1 MNKLNGQDTLR
12 TRPAPSAPPLREI
25 DAPSEP
31 TSVDPSNLKAPE
43 LKGEASPVVLD
54 PPVATGLSK
63 ASRSSYQG
71 FFGRVGARLGAW
83 FGTYEARNL
92 ACSAVLLGASRVF
105 EPAPGAP
112 LGKPV
117 GVVDPPPYIVALTK
131 RLFDTKSHEIP
142 GVLAELRPAQIAEL
156 DAAFGD
162 GWGAASFSVREFI
175 HNNTDGAD
183 TREALRILD
192 EKLVQ
197 LFRGNDRPVHDL
209 ARDPSGIFAPASDGR
224 LPQTIHKILEL
235 RRLKRLDLEDLATRH
250 EITANN
256 ALELHS
262 SPPRAFAR
270 MMEAIEQAEDFVHV
284 AFFIWKGH
292 RGEQLADALIK
303 KAQEG
308 KTVRVIVDEAGGWL
322 GGKPGQLEALIERM
336 RAGGVQVECNR
347 VIDTGRPTGVLGS
360 PDHRKTVV
368 VDGKVAFVGGV
379 NVGDEYV
386 DTWHD
391 LVLECQG
398 DLVHQIHAEWFLS
411 WMALGGYVDPWLSDQ
426 GLRDRYFPR
435 SEPVGDTRAK
445 VTQTIPGINPE
456 IVASL
461 VQLLEQA
468 RISIDLENPYIT
480 EDDIHR
486 ALERALAR
494 GVKVRIIIPAENNHF
509 FCDLIARPAFRR
521 MLDAGAEIW
530 AYPGMAH
537 GKVLIVDRRHVS
549 VGTANLDRLSLH
561 KISELNVVVD
571 DPEFA
576 EQTVTEVFE
585 RDLKKSGRLSPEDIT
600 LLQRLLGTAGRPLAP
615 MV

>member
-1 MNKLNGQDTLR
+1 MR
-12 TRPAPSAPPLREI
+12 TRPAPSAPPVRDL
-25 DAPSEP
+25 DAQPEP
-31 TSVDPSNLKAPE
+31 TAVDASTSKPPE
-43 LKGEASPVVLD
+43 PKGVANPVVLD
-54 PPVATGLSK
+54 PPVAASLSK

-71 FFGRVGARLGAW
+71 LFGRVSARLGAW
-83 FGTYEARNL
+83 FGTHEARNL
-92 ACSAVLLGASRVF
+92 ACGAVLLGASRVF

-112 LGKPV
+112 LAKPV
-117 GVVDPPPYIVALTK
+117 AVVDPPRQVLDLVD
-131 RLFDTKSHEIP
+131 RLFRAEGHQVP
-142 GVLAELRPAQIAEL
+142 GLLAGLSPAQIAEV
-156 DAAFGD
+156 DTAFGD
-162 GWGAASFSVREFI
+162 GWCSSSFSVREFI
-175 HNNTDGAD
+175 HNRTDGAD
-183 TREALRILD
+183 TKEALRILD

-197 LFRGNDRPVHDL
+197 LFRGNERPVHDL

-256 ALELHS
+256 ALYLHS

-270 MMEAIEQAEDFVHV
+270 MLEAIDQAEDFVHV
-284 AFFIWKGH
+284 AFFIWKGR

-308 KTVRVIVDEAGGWL
+308 KAVRVIVDEAGAWL
-322 GGKPGQLEALIERM
+322 GKRPGQLEALIERM

-347 VIDTGRPTGVLGS
+347 VIDVSRPTGLFGA

-368 VDGKVAFVGGV
+368 VDGKFAFVGGV

-411 WMALGGYVDPWLSDQ
+411 WMALGGYVDPWLSDE
-426 GLRDRYFPR
+426 GLRNRYFPR

-461 VQLLEQA
+461 VQLMDQA
-468 RISIDLENPYIT
+468 QVSIDLENPYIT
-480 EDDIHR
+480 EDEIHQ

-494 GVKVRIIIPAENNHF
+494 QVKLRIIIPAENNHF

-521 MLDAGAEIW
+521 LLDEGAEIW

-537 GKVLIVDRRHVS
+537 GKILIVDRRHVS

-561 KISELNVVVD
+561 KISELNVVAD

-576 EQTVTEVFE
+576 ARTVTEIFE
-585 RDLKKSGRLSPEDIT
+585 RDLEKCDRLGPEDIT
-600 LLQRLLGTAGRPLAP
+600 LIQRLLGTAGRPLAP

>member
-1 MNKLNGQDTLR
+1 MR
-12 TRPAPSAPPLREI
+12 TRPIPSSPPRREA
-25 DAPSEP
+25 DAPLEP
-31 TSVDPSNLKAPE
+31 PTLDAAVLKAPE
-43 LKGEASPVVLD
+43 FPVESAPVVLD
-54 PPVATGLSK
+54 PPVAVGLSK

-71 FFGRVGARLGAW
+71 FFGRLGARLGSW
-83 FGTYEARNL
+83 FGTHEARNL
-92 ACSAVLLGASRVF
+92 ACGAVLLGAARVF
-105 EPAPGAP
+105 EPAAGAP
-112 LGKPV
+112 LSKPV
-117 GVVDPPPYIVALTK
+117 GVVDPPRHVLDLVDRLYRAEGHQVAYI
-131 RLFDTKSHEIP
+131 
-142 GVLAELRPAQIAEL
+142 LAELRPAQIAEV
-156 DAAFGD
+156 DAALGD
-162 GWGAASFSVREFI
+162 GWGTSSFSVREFI
-175 HNNTDGAD
+175 HNRTEGAD
-183 TREALRILD
+183 TKEALRVLD

-197 LFRGNDRPVHDL
+197 LFRGNERPVHDL

-256 ALELHS
+256 ALQLHS

-270 MMEAIEQAEDFVHV
+270 MLEAIEHAEDFVHV
-284 AFFIWKGH
+284 AFFIWKGR

-308 KTVRVIVDEAGGWL
+308 KTVRVIVDEAGAWL
-322 GGKPGQLEALIERM
+322 GGRPGQLEALIERM
-336 RAGGVQVECNR
+336 RAGGVHVECNR
-347 VIDTGRPTGVLGS
+347 VIDASRPTGLIGA

-368 VDGKVAFVGGV
+368 VDGKFAFIGGV

-386 DTWHD
+386 DAWHD

-426 GLRDRYFPR
+426 GLRSRYFPR
-435 SEPVGDTRAK
+435 SEVVGDTRAK

-456 IVASL
+456 IVASV
-461 VQLLEQA
+461 VQLLDQA
-468 RISIDLENPYIT
+468 HTSIDLANPYIT
-480 EDDIHR
+480 EDEIHQ

-494 GVKVRIIIPAENNHF
+494 QVKVRIIIPAENNHY

-521 MLDAGAEIW
+521 MLEAGAEIW

-537 GKVLIVDRRHVS
+537 GKILIVDRRHVS

-561 KISELNVVVD
+561 KIAELNVVVD

-576 EQTVTEVFE
+576 DQTVTEVFE
-585 RDLKKSGRLSPEDIT
+585 RDLAKSDRLEPEDIT

-615 MV
+615 ML